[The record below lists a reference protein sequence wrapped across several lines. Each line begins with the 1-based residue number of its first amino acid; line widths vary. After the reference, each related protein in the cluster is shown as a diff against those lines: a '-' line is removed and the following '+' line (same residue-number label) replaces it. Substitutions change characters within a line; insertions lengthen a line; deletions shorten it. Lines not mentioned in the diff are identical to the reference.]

1 MSEPTT
7 AQAKRM
13 TQEPRWKKL
22 LKNPSG
28 AVGVF
33 LTALFIFL
41 AIFGSRVAPYDP
53 NDLSV
58 GPPIGGPSAEH
69 WMGTD
74 ELGRDQTS
82 RIIDA
87 AQIAVTVSFLSVAIA
102 FVAGSIFGI
111 IAGYSGGWTD
121 KILVRVMDVM
131 FSFPALLLAIVI
143 VAVLGPGLITAS
155 IAIAIVYTPRFARV
169 ARGASLSVRQDLYIE
184 AAKLSGVSPF
194 RIARRHVI
202 PNITAAL
209 IVLSALSMSTAQ
221 LAYASLSFLGL
232 GTNPPDADYGSMLAR
247 ARNFMTI
254 APWMIIFPAIALI
267 LLIVGFNLLG
277 DALRDVLDPRSE
289 TEHGKI
295 EGVEAT
301 I

>member
-1 MSEPTT
+1 M
-7 AQAKRM
+7 AQD
-13 TQEPRWKKL
+13 PRWKKL

-28 AVGVF
+28 AVGAG
-33 LTALFIFL
+33 LTSLFIFL
-41 AIFGSRVAPYDP
+41 AIFGSWVAPYDP

-58 GPPIGGPSAEH
+58 GPPLEAPSSGH

-82 RIIDA
+82 RVIDA
-87 AQIAVTVSFLSVAIA
+87 AQIAVTVSVLSVAIA
-102 FVAGSIFGI
+102 LVAGSVLGI
-111 IAGYSGGWTD
+111 IAGYRGGWTD
-121 KILVRVMDVM
+121 KLLVRLMDVM

-143 VAVLGPGLITAS
+143 VAVLGPGLVTAS

-169 ARGASLSVRQDLYIE
+169 ARSTSLSVRQDLYIE
-184 AAKLSGVSPF
+184 AAKLSGVSSF
-194 RIARRHVI
+194 RIARRHVL
-202 PNITAAL
+202 PNISAAL
-209 IVLSALSMSTAQ
+209 IVLATLSMSTAQ

-232 GTNPPDADYGSMLAR
+232 GTNPPNADYGSMLAR
-247 ARNFMTI
+247 ARNFMTL
-254 APWMIIFPAIALI
+254 APWLIIFPAIALI

-295 EGVEAT
+295 EGVEAM

>member
-1 MSEPTT
+1 VTT
-7 AQAKRM
+7 VPAKQM
-13 TQEPRWKKL
+13 AAGPRWKEL
-22 LKNPSG
+22 VKNPSG
-28 AVGVF
+28 AAGVA
-33 LTALFIFL
+33 LTGLFIFL
-41 AIFGSRVAPYDP
+41 AIAGSWIAPYDP
-53 NDLSV
+53 NELGV
-58 GPPIGGPSAEH
+58 GPPIQGPSAEH

-74 ELGRDQTS
+74 ELGRDQLS
-82 RIIDA
+82 RVIDA
-87 AQIAVTVSFLSVAIA
+87 AQIAVKVSFLSVAIS
-102 FVAGSIFGI
+102 FVTGSLLGIVAG
-111 IAGYSGGWTD
+111 YTGGWTD

-143 VAVLGPGLITAS
+143 VAVLGPGLVTAS

-184 AAKLSGVSPF
+184 AARLSGISAI
-194 RIARRHVI
+194 RIARRHVV

-209 IVLSALSMSTAQ
+209 IVLAALSMSTAQ

-232 GTNPPDADYGSMLAR
+232 GTNPPNADYGSMLAR

-254 APWMIIFPAIALI
+254 APWMVIFPAIALI

-277 DALRDVLDPRSE
+277 DALRDILDPRSE
-289 TEHGKI
+289 REHGQI

>member
-1 MSEPTT
+1 VSAPTIPP
-7 AQAKRM
+7 AKRLA
-13 TQEPRWKKL
+13 QVPRWKKL

-28 AVGVF
+28 AVGVG
-33 LTALFIFL
+33 LTSLFIFL
-41 AIFGSRVAPYDP
+41 AIFGSWVAPYDP

-58 GPPIGGPSAEH
+58 GPPLEGPSSEH

-82 RIIDA
+82 RVIDA
-87 AQIAVTVSFLSVAIA
+87 AQIAVTVSFISVAIS
-102 FVAGSIFGI
+102 FVAGSVLGI
-111 IAGYSGGWTD
+111 IAGYRGGWTD
-121 KILVRVMDVM
+121 KILVRLMDVM

-143 VAVLGPGLITAS
+143 VAVLGPGLVTAS

-169 ARGASLSVRQDLYIE
+169 ARGASLSVRQDQYIE
-184 AAKLSGVSPF
+184 AAKLSGVSSF
-194 RIARRHVI
+194 RIARRHVL

-209 IVLSALSMSTAQ
+209 IVLAALSMSTAQ

-232 GTNPPDADYGSMLAR
+232 GTNPPNADYGSMLAR
-247 ARNFMTI
+247 ARNFMTL
-254 APWMIIFPAIALI
+254 APWLIIFPAIALI

-295 EGVEAT
+295 EGVEAM

>member
-1 MSEPTT
+1 
-7 AQAKRM
+7 M

>member
-1 MSEPTT
+1 MTT
-7 AQAKRM
+7 ARRTSDGRRKS
-13 TQEPRWKKL
+13 ESRWRKL
-22 LKNPSG
+22 LRNPSG
-28 AVGVF
+28 LAGVI
-33 LTALFIFL
+33 LTGLFIFL
-41 AIFGSRVAPYDP
+41 AIAGPWITPYDP
-53 NDLSV
+53 NDLNV
-58 GPPIGGPSAEH
+58 GPPLEGPSAEH

-74 ELGRDQTS
+74 ELGRDQMS

-102 FVAGSIFGI
+102 FVIGSILGI

-121 KILVRVMDVM
+121 KVLVRFMDVM

-143 VAVLGPGLITAS
+143 VAVLGPGLVTAS
-155 IAIAIVYTPRFARV
+155 VAIAIVYVPRFARV
-169 ARGASLSVRQDLYIE
+169 ARGASLSVREDLYIE
-184 AAKLSGVSPF
+184 AAQLSGISPL
-194 RIARRHVI
+194 RIARRHVV

-232 GTNPPDADYGSMLAR
+232 GTNPPNADYGSMLAR

-254 APWMIIFPAIALI
+254 APWMIIFPAIALV
-267 LLIVGFNLLG
+267 LLIVGFNLVG

>member
-1 MSEPTT
+1 M
-7 AQAKRM
+7 A
-13 TQEPRWKKL
+13 QEPRWKKL

-28 AVGVF
+28 AAGVL
-33 LTALFIFL
+33 LTALFLFL
-41 AIFGSRVAPYDP
+41 AIFGSWVAPYDP
-53 NDLSV
+53 NEISV
-58 GPPIGGPSAEH
+58 GPPIEGPSAEH

-87 AQIAVTVSFLSVAIA
+87 AQIAVTVSFISVAIA
-102 FVAGSIFGI
+102 FVVGSIFGI

-143 VAVLGPGLITAS
+143 VAVLGPGLLTAS

-169 ARGASLSVRQDLYIE
+169 ARGASLSVRQDLFIE
-184 AAKLSGVSPF
+184 AARLSGVSPF
-194 RIARRHVI
+194 RIAGRHVI

-232 GTNPPDADYGSMLAR
+232 GTNPPNADYGSMLAR